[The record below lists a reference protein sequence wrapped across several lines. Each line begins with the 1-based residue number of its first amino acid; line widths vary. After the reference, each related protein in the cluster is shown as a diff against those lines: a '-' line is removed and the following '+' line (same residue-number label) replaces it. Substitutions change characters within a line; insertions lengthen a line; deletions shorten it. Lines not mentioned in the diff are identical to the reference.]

1 MALDRKIRIGL
12 QVSELLADPSYEGE
26 DVEVRQEMGRAE
38 LRKNFDMLVRGRD
51 RPNGILGEGEE
62 LSAPDTLVKGTY
74 FSDSDSLSLSMVLLP
89 FCGARPPKIRREI
102 PFHPRGLN
110 IQKLNLPLTRVPA
123 IFFLC
128 RPFYSKSQRRSVP

>member
-74 FSDSDSLSLSMVLLP
+74 FSDSDFLSLDGPPPLLR
-89 FCGARPPKIRREI
+89 CSSSKDQARNPLPPSWSEYPKAQLATHTGSR
-102 PFHPRGLN
+102 HL
-110 IQKLNLPLTRVPA
+110 
-123 IFFLC
+123 FLVST
-128 RPFYSKSQRRSVP
+128 FLF

>member
-74 FSDSDSLSLSMVLLP
+74 FSDSLSLSRWSSSPSAVLVLQISGEKSPSTLMV
-89 FCGARPPKIRREI
+89 
-102 PFHPRGLN
+102 
-110 IQKLNLPLTRVPA
+110 
-123 IFFLC
+123 
-128 RPFYSKSQRRSVP
+128 

>member
-38 LRKNFDMLVRGRD
+38 LRKNFGMLVRGRD

-62 LSAPDTLVKGTY
+62 LSAPDTLVKGKLFLKTTALQPPLQRSC
-74 FSDSDSLSLSMVLLP
+74 FSPFFCFHGSFSIFPRPRRHAASRLPPPPHAVLGLLASSSLCHLSATSLP
-89 FCGARPPKIRREI
+89 
-102 PFHPRGLN
+102 
-110 IQKLNLPLTRVPA
+110 
-123 IFFLC
+123 
-128 RPFYSKSQRRSVP
+128 